1 MSGEIAIMKSKSLA
15 KVGRIALFLV
25 TLAVVGGCGASTATE
40 RTGVGTDDE
49 KLGKVDDVNDTG
61 ESNEKGDSIEWVVI
75 DTTNKG
81 DTGSAVDTP
90 WSFDNLSLDI
100 YQKEIPDTSEHAS
113 FRFHVRNSSDS
124 LAVIDRVE
132 PSCGCIMAT
141 VQKSFVVKGREGE
154 IYVGLV
160 VSRMSDIQPY
170 TIDVYTTLNPDKPL
184 RMTIRKVDVTDDN
197 GQ

>member
-1 MSGEIAIMKSKSLA
+1 MKSKCLA
-15 KVGRIALFLV
+15 KVGRIALFIV

-49 KLGKVDDVNDTG
+49 KLGKVDDVNDTS
-61 ESNEKGDSIEWVVI
+61 EPLEKGDSIEWVVI
-75 DTTNKG
+75 DTASQEG
-81 DTGSAVDTP
+81 HGGSVDTL

-100 YQKEIPDTSEHAS
+100 YRKEIPDTSEHAS

-184 RMTIRKVDVTDDN
+184 RLTIQKVDVTDGN
-197 GQ
+197 GK